1 MNENHRKLLGYV
13 RNHLWA
19 LWAVL
24 PLACFVGLME
34 ATTPFLLSGVFD
46 TWLGGGDGS
55 RDVSFMGISLDLSY
69 LGGTTLLALLIV
81 TTVLKTIA
89 EYGSV
94 AATAWLGQAVVRDL
108 RNDVF
113 GKILRQPLQFFL
125 QSSTGELISR
135 VSVDIERVQ
144 SASSETL
151 AEFFKQAAILVF
163 LTAAIFVIDWRL
175 ALASLI
181 LIPLVFYPT
190 VWFGRK
196 LRSLSRSNQ
205 QELGEM
211 SSVVG
216 EAFSGNRIVKAFL
229 MEETENRRF
238 RGITQRLFRTNIRQR
253 MTHAL
258 SSPLM
263 ETLGVFVVAGFVIYA
278 HERQMKSG
286 LLMGFILALVKLY
299 DGVRRMSGISNSFQ
313 QALGAS
319 SRIFEILA
327 LSPEPDA
334 GKTEL
339 HAFRNSVEFRD
350 VRFSYTPGCP
360 VLHGIDFEVRKGE
373 VVAIVG
379 ASGSGKSTLVN
390 LVPRF
395 FDVSSGKI
403 LIDGIDVR
411 DCTLQSLRRQ
421 LAIVTQD
428 VILFDDTIWGNI
440 AYGNPEA
447 SRERVLAAAQAALV
461 DDFVSLLPAKYET
474 RIGERGLRL
483 SGGERQRISIARAIL
498 KDAPILILDE
508 ATSSLD
514 SESEVFVQR
523 ALQNL
528 MEGRTTIVIA
538 HRLSTVRHAD
548 KIVVLDDGSVRE
560 IGRHEALI
568 AQRGV
573 YWRLHNIQDTG
584 AVRK

>member
-1 MNENHRKLLGYV
+1 MSTNQRKLLGYV
-13 RNHLWA
+13 RNHQWA
-19 LWAVL
+19 LWAAL
-24 PLACFVGLME
+24 PLACLIGLAE

-46 TWLGGGDGS
+46 TWFGS
-55 RDVSFMGISLDLSY
+55 GEASGATSFMGISLDLAY
-69 LGGTTLLALLIV
+69 LGGTTLLALLVGI
-81 TTVLKTIA
+81 TILKAIA

-113 GKILRQPLQFFL
+113 GRILRQPLQFFL

-135 VSVDIERVQ
+135 VSADIERVQ

-151 AEFFKQAAILVF
+151 AEFFKQSAILVF
-163 LTAAIFVIDWRL
+163 LTIAIFIIDWKL
-175 ALASLI
+175 SLASLV

-196 LRSLSRSNQ
+196 LRTLSRSNQ

-229 MEETENRRF
+229 MEDAENRRF
-238 RGITQRLFRTNIRQR
+238 QSITQRLFQTNLRQR

-263 ETLGVFVVAGFVIYA
+263 ETLGIFVLAGFVIYA
-278 HERQMKSG
+278 NQRQMKSG
-286 LLMGFILALVKLY
+286 LLMGFILALIKLY

-327 LSPEPDA
+327 LSPEPDT
-334 GKTEL
+334 GRTVL
-339 HAFRNSVEFRD
+339 VDFRSMIEFRD
-350 VRFSYTPGCP
+350 VGFAYNASSP
-360 VLHGIDFEVRKGE
+360 VLEHVDFEVRKGE
-373 VVAIVG
+373 VIAIVG

-403 LIDGIDVR
+403 VIDGMDVR
-411 DCTLQSLRRQ
+411 ECTIQSLRRQ

-440 AYGNPEA
+440 AYGNPQA
-447 SRERVLAAAQAALV
+447 PRESILSAARAALV
-461 DDFVSLLPAKYET
+461 DDFVSMLPQKYET

-498 KDAPILILDE
+498 KNAPILILDE

-514 SESEVFVQR
+514 SESEVYVQR

-548 KIVVLDDGSVRE
+548 KIIVLEDGKVQE
-560 IGRHEALI
+560 VGRHEGLI

-573 YWRLHNIQDTG
+573 YWRLHNIQDG
-584 AVRK
+584 AAVKR